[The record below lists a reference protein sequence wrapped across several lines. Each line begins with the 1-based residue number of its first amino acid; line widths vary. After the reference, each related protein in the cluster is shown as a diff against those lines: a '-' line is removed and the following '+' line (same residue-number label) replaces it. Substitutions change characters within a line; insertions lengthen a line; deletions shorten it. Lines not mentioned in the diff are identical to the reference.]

1 MDRTN
6 TNLHLNDV
14 VEERN
19 VNEEKQHFFLVSYQ
33 GKKRD
38 FVIKSMKKIM
48 KTLLPSNI
56 NTKVA
61 FIRSTSL
68 ALAFK

>member
-19 VNEEKQHFFLVSYQ
+19 VNEEKQHFFLGSYQ